1 MEPGCIFCQIGAG
14 RAPGSF
20 AYEDERVFA
29 IISLE
34 QPTPYK
40 VLVIPR
46 DHVATVYDLTDEQA
60 AAILRATVWV
70 AKAVRA
76 ASGCAGLNLV
86 QANDPVGQQTVPH
99 FHIHVVPRFE
109 GDGIV
114 LQWDNAVAD
123 RAELDRLAAEI
134 RARLR

>member
-1 MEPGCIFCQIGAG
+1 V
-14 RAPGSF
+14 
-20 AYEDERVFA
+20 RVA
-29 IISLE
+29 
-34 QPTPYK
+34 
-40 VLVIPR
+40 R
-46 DHVATVYDLTDEQA
+46 
-60 AAILRATVWV
+60 
-70 AKAVRA
+70 AVRQ

-99 FHIHVVPRFE
+99 VHLHVVPRFA

-114 LQWDNAVAD
+114 FRWEHAVAD